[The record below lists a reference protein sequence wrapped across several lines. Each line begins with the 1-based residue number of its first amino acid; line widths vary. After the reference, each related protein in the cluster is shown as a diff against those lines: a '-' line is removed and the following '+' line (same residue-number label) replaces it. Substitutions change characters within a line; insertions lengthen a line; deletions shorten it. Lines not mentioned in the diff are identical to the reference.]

1 MEPFYSNISKSQGL
15 GGGDY
20 SKAKTAIAGSRTLQF
35 WNFGAEFEGSAMT
48 ITMIYL
54 QLFLIRGNYLGGRRL
69 RSLVILTYVCP
80 AETFHF

>member
-15 GGGDY
+15 GERDY
-20 SKAKTAIAGSRTLQF
+20 PKAKTAIAGSRTLQF

-54 QLFLIRGNYLGGRRL
+54 QLFLIRGDYLGGRRL
-69 RSLVILTYVCP
+69 RMVIFIYVCP